1 MGDILVGFGIG
12 IFLVL
17 IGLLL
22 FLFGY
27 EAKSIDIAEKCKI
40 YQMAIIDNKVYNC
53 TLKEVK

>member
-1 MGDILVGFGIG
+1 MDNFLIGFGVA
-12 IFLVL
+12 IFLIL

-22 FLFGY
+22 FFSGY
-27 EAKSIDIAEKCKI
+27 EAKSIDIAEKCKA